1 MQQTNS
7 ATEVQHKVKFAG
19 RDTTIY
25 SEGPRSV
32 ALNVEYLGD
41 HAILVHLKDVT
52 HWNSPGQ
59 PLPVTPQD
67 IERIRVN
74 VRKAYAA
81 ERMMAQFD
89 DEPGSAA

>member
-1 MQQTNS
+1 MQQADNAS
-7 ATEVQHKVKFAG
+7 KVQHKVKFAD

-32 ALNVEYLGD
+32 TLSVEYLGD
-41 HAILVHLKDVT
+41 HAILVHIRDVSQ
-52 HWNSPGQ
+52 WNSGGQ
-59 PLPVTPQD
+59 APPVTPQD
-67 IERIRVN
+67 RERIRVN

-89 DEPGSAA
+89 DEPGSAG